1 MPDNR
6 FTNPSGGGTRETGDP
21 QSPNPQQTGTNEA
34 IPQGYNHQLIQQALG
49 YSDRA
54 VQQQEAANM
63 QALGAVESSM
73 FDQLGRQQLQTEREI
88 GERRT
93 KALRQG
99 MPSSQL
105 AAMELQN
112 VQTSQLGA
120 QQVAREYDQMR
131 HELATETAGMADMQR
146 FGMAES
152 LIQGR
157 TDAQAI
163 DAQRYAHDMGAQ
175 LEGLVGEEVWSDL
188 SSDQRL
194 AMLTLSMG
202 GELTSEQEDSLRK
215 EGLLP
220 EQEPGFWEE
229 HGTAMATGGG
239 TGGLVGGTIAGSTLA
254 GAKKGAFLGPKG
266 IVIGGAIGAG
276 VGYTYSKL
284 SGDDDSEDDSKD
296 D

>member
-1 MPDNR
+1 MRYPDR
-6 FTNPSGGGTRETGDP
+6 DVNPSRGKEQETNEP
-21 QSPNPQQTGTNEA
+21 QSPNTDQA

-131 HELATETAGMADMQR
+131 HELATETAGMQDMQR

-175 LEGLVGEEVWSDL
+175 LEGLVGEEVWSGL
-188 SSDQRL
+188 GSDQRL

-202 GELTSEQEDSLRK
+202 GELTSDQEDSLRE

-220 EQEPGFWEE
+220 EQEPGIWDKI
-229 HGTAMATGGG
+229 GRDMAINT
-239 TGGLVGGTIAGSTLA
+239 
-254 GAKKGAFLGPKG
+254 
-266 IVIGGAIGAG
+266 GAG
-276 VGYTYSKL
+276 VGLGFTVAGPPGAKVGGVVGAIRGFLQSDYGDEFLY
-284 SGDDDSEDDSKD
+284 GDDDSEDD
-296 D
+296 